1 MWMFQMKKK
10 AISVIIFVIILPIVG
25 MMISYIY
32 PSLKAKELCDRAN
45 LGQSYS
51 ESVFGKRPLPPV
63 ELGDGD
69 LYYSYIFPR
78 LFEHMSECRVFV
90 DRKTSFTKRCYLKNR
105 LGLV

>member
-1 MWMFQMKKK
+1 MDVPNEKK
-10 AISVIIFVIILPIVG
+10 AISVIIFVMILPIVG

-32 PSLKAKELCDRAN
+32 PSLKAKELCDRVN

-51 ESVFGKRPLPPV
+51 ESVFGKRPLPLV

-78 LFEHMSECRVFV
+78 LFEYMSECRVFV
-90 DRKTSFTKRCYLKNR
+90 DRKN
-105 LGLV
+105 LVYKKMLLEE